1 MHRQLLEDYSQVVV
15 ALINREY
22 RKVKIGVHF
31 YFEKHIARRVF
42 NFQGRTMAYDK
53 PRNEEFVISPF
64 IIDTRVIVI
73 TLTNLVGVW
82 SKSVLKK
89 IKCTLRYKLGIVDI
103 LHGMS

>member
-42 NFQGRTMAYDK
+42 NFQGRTIAYDK

-64 IIDTRVIVI
+64 INDTRVIVI
-73 TLTNLVGVW
+73 NPNLVGVW
-82 SKSVLKK
+82 SKSVLK
-89 IKCTLRYKLGIVDI
+89 ISSAHQFSTHGI
-103 LHGMS
+103 S

>member
-31 YFEKHIARRVF
+31 YFEKHIARGVF
-42 NFQGRTMAYDK
+42 NFQGRTIAYDK

-64 IIDTRVIVI
+64 IIDTRVNVI
-73 TLTNLVGVW
+73 NPNPNLGGLV
-82 SKSVLKK
+82 
-89 IKCTLRYKLGIVDI
+89 
-103 LHGMS
+103 

>member
-64 IIDTRVIVI
+64 IIHTRVII
-73 TLTNLVGVW
+73 NPN
-82 SKSVLKK
+82 
-89 IKCTLRYKLGIVDI
+89 
-103 LHGMS
+103 